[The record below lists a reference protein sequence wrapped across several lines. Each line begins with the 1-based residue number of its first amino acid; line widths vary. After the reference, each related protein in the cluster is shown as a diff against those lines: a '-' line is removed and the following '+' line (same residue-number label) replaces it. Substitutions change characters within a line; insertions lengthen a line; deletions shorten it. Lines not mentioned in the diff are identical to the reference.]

1 MFLAGCMPA
10 TWVKKGTALQ
20 MISHE
25 FCEGFKTIYSTEHL
39 RTNDFPLITN
49 IYIHINQIVIA
60 AIT

>member
-1 MFLAGCMPA
+1 
-10 TWVKKGTALQ
+10 

-39 RTNDFPLITN
+39 QTNDFPLITN